1 MTIDALRNDLQ
12 NRCQKVIELELALDK
27 EKDKLKI
34 LESSSNETAAQQ
46 KQRRALQQ
54 RLEQLVMVHRQLLRK
69 YATME
74 LEREKARKADQLKAN
89 RIKQLEINARQL
101 AKNML
106 SQSERHEKDMK
117 TTLMA
122 KDHEINILR
131 NKLNQMLAHGEGGG
145 ESPKGK
151 GGKIIGGKGGGH
163 TIRGKGHQTASPAH
177 VRTSSTSSGSS
188 SPWATNV

>member
-1 MTIDALRNDLQ
+1 M
-12 NRCQKVIELELALDK
+12 ELALDK

-145 ESPKGK
+145 ESPNGK
-151 GGKIIGGKGGGH
+151 GGKIIGGKVGH
-163 TIRGKGHQTASPAH
+163 TIRGKDTKRLLLTYAPAARAVAHLVHGLQTF
-177 VRTSSTSSGSS
+177 
-188 SPWATNV
+188 